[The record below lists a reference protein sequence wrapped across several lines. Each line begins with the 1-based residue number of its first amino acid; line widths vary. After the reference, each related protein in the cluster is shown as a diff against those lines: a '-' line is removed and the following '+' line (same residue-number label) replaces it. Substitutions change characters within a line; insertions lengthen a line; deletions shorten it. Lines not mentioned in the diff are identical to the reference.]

1 MKKKD
6 YRNICILLSIVVMF
20 IIVLLCFGRV
30 FGSEIDWAN
39 QHVVFPD
46 YFRKL
51 FYKTHCLLPSI
62 SLNIGMGQSIY
73 YLSYYG
79 LLSPIVLFSYIL
91 PFISMQSY
99 MLIASITS
107 LAVSVILFYKWC
119 LSKYNSKIALIT
131 SLLFLLNST
140 FFYHFHRHIM
150 FVIYMPF
157 LILALIG
164 IDKYF
169 NNRKI
174 LPLIISTFLII
185 MTNYYF
191 GAYSCIVIFIY
202 TIYILLKS
210 KKFDFLKLIKV
221 VYFEII
227 AVLLSSLLLIPTIY
241 ALFNGRIETLSSSI
255 SLIKLF
261 SPIYNITYTFYYSYY
276 SWGLTFIYVIAIL
289 FGFVSK
295 DKSRMFISTI
305 LSLIILFPIFSYIL
319 NGGMYVDGKC
329 YLPFLP
335 IALLL
340 ISDFINDVVEQK
352 INIKDYL
359 KYIITIAVFLLV
371 CSINNML
378 VILLIIDT
386 LITLIVFNNSDK
398 IKNKYL
404 IFIPAIL
411 ISLIS
416 FICSST
422 NDDYLRIKTFNNI
435 DNKKYYELSNYID
448 NEDIYRTSIEDN
460 KKYTINKVYDLNNLR
475 TSIYSSLENINYH
488 NQVRNV
494 IQSETLNRD
503 NFVLSQTS
511 SILFNIY
518 SGSKYLITSNKPLIG
533 YEEVKTIDG
542 TTIYKNDDVLP
553 IIYASNNIMSKR
565 EFDTLKYPY
574 QLDAL
579 LNYVIVDEEVED
591 VYKSNV
597 EKVELDYLIS
607 DLDNLEY
614 FYDSN
619 HYIIKADKNA
629 TLKIK
634 INPINNKVLIIK
646 FKMNKYRN
654 GFACSS
660 NISINGINNS
670 LSCKDWKYNN
680 KNETFEYVLSSNEII
695 DELLIKF
702 SAAEYDISD
711 IETYTIDYEVL
722 KSLNSKIKKI
732 NFNINNNNIT
742 ADINIDSDSYV
753 KTTIPYEE
761 KGYKLLIDGKEE
773 ELIKVDDTYL
783 GFKVTE
789 GKHNIELTYSIPYL
803 KEGILLSLF
812 GIFILIITLIIK
824 RIYKEEMMNKVINL
838 YKKYE
843 EIINYVIIGG
853 LTTVVSLAIYYGL
866 TLTIM
871 NPNNAIELQITNI
884 VSWIVSVTFAYFTN
898 RRFVFKKKDKANIKE
913 AGEFFA
919 SRITTLI
926 LDIVLMYIFVTL
938 LHLND
943 KIIKLIVQVVII
955 ILNYILS
962 KFLVF
967 NKKKQI

>member
-1 MKKKD
+1 M
-6 YRNICILLSIVVMF
+6 
-20 IIVLLCFGRV
+20 
-30 FGSEIDWAN
+30 
-39 QHVVFPD
+39 
-46 YFRKL
+46 
-51 FYKTHCLLPSI
+51 
-62 SLNIGMGQSIY
+62 
-73 YLSYYG
+73 
-79 LLSPIVLFSYIL
+79 
-91 PFISMQSY
+91 
-99 MLIASITS
+99 
-107 LAVSVILFYKWC
+107 
-119 LSKYNSKIALIT
+119 
-131 SLLFLLNST
+131 
-140 FFYHFHRHIM
+140 
-150 FVIYMPF
+150 
-157 LILALIG
+157 
-164 IDKYF
+164 
-169 NNRKI
+169 
-174 LPLIISTFLII
+174 
-185 MTNYYF
+185 
-191 GAYSCIVIFIY
+191 
-202 TIYILLKS
+202 
-210 KKFDFLKLIKV
+210 
-221 VYFEII
+221 
-227 AVLLSSLLLIPTIY
+227 
-241 ALFNGRIETLSSSI
+241 
-255 SLIKLF
+255 
-261 SPIYNITYTFYYSYY
+261 
-276 SWGLTFIYVIAIL
+276 IAIL

-340 ISDFINDVVEQK
+340 VSDFINDVVEQK

-359 KYIITIAVFLLV
+359 KYIITIAAFLLV

-386 LITLIVFNNSDK
+386 LITLIVFNKSDT

-761 KGYKLLIDGKEE
+761 KGYRLLIDGKEE